1 MSARNQHNR
10 SMKKAL
16 LFITAALLAACANNG
31 HKEEETFM
39 DCMMLPAAEMI
50 DWEKPL
56 FSIDDEGDTITRCL
70 YDDQGR
76 LSKILSDYDNKGI
89 PGCITTYTYDGNIAH
104 VTSSCEPGQEEII
117 VFEDESCTK
126 IIEEAGQKYEYDDQG
141 RISKITIGNRAI
153 TYKYTIDEATGLV
166 HAEISDSYLI
176 QQDEDRDKYGRL
188 VYESRVNDED
198 IYTTTYTYEGNV
210 CRARV
215 ENKLHVKNDFGGVPG
230 LEDVFTDEYEYLIYY

>member
-1 MSARNQHNR
+1 MSARNQFDHN
-10 SMKKAL
+10 MKKCL
-16 LFITAALLAACANNG
+16 LLISAALLAACANNG
-31 HKEEETFM
+31 IKEEEATM
-39 DCMMLPAAEMI
+39 DCMMLPAAAMI

-70 YDDQGR
+70 YDEQGR

-89 PGCITTYTYDGNIAH
+89 PGCVTTYSYNGNVAH
-104 VTSSCEPGQEEII
+104 VTFSCEPGYEEVI

-126 IIEEAGQKYEYDDQG
+126 ILEDTGQKYVYDDQG
-141 RISKITIGNRAI
+141 RISKIIIGNRVI
-153 TYKYTIDEATGLV
+153 SYTYTVDEATGIV
-166 HAEISDSYLI
+166 HTEISDNYML
-176 QQDEDRDKYGRL
+176 QQDEDRDEYGRL
-188 VYESRVNDED
+188 LYESRVNDED

-210 CRARV
+210 CHARV